1 MSMKKYEASPF
12 LFESI
17 SKISIVALFTSCAS
31 KHIKYQVPIL
41 IILLLLIGSLILSA
55 EGLNFSIFCQKLLF
69 DSIHKIINIYI
80 MFFTALS
87 TFTSLF
93 SSLFAVFTLLSTPL
107 SSFPRFSQRL
117 RRFFAFHVIMLNL
130 QYFTK
135 AV

>member
-69 DSIHKIINIYI
+69 DSIHKIINIFI

-107 SSFPRFSQRL
+107 SFPRFSQRL
-117 RRFFAFHVIMLNL
+117 RRFFAFHVRMLTL
-130 QYFTK
+130 HAFTM